1 MLRDVRHVLLRSRE
15 RRLWPGL
22 LVGGGAMAFAV
33 MAGQLL
39 ASTGSGDRF
48 YVLLV
53 LPVIVAAWLSGV
65 TAGMLVAVTGA
76 VALELLNPRGGLT
89 DFAAVFDY
97 LPTLAF
103 VVSGLIMSLLAARA
117 RTAALSAERDRQDLG
132 QQHATVL
139 EQIDECVIVADAQ
152 GEPVSLNAAAR
163 RFYGPELGP
172 MMVPTEAGTARSFD
186 GTPIPPEQLPMA
198 RALAGDRVSGE
209 RYELTPPG
217 GEPCKIE
224 AGASPLAD
232 EDGHTIGVVLSF
244 RDITADLQRQ
254 AVLTEKQAF
263 LQAVLDT
270 VDEAIVTCDTAGEL
284 TLFNRAAE
292 DLLGPLQRVGHGAW
306 QDTYGVFSLDSDRR
320 LDENDYPLLRA
331 LRGETV
337 KNAPLRFR
345 QPDAPERIVAWS
357 GRQYSDDDGVVRG
370 AVVSGRDLTQI
381 IGQRLKLERTLDD
394 LRRSNE
400 ELQHFAYV
408 ASHDLQEP
416 LRKIRAFGDR
426 LAARLDKSDDATAL
440 DFLSRMQGAA
450 RRMSTLISDLLS
462 FSRVTSDVNPPVPTD
477 LAQVAAEVVDDL
489 RPAID
494 EAGARVT
501 IQPGLP
507 TIDSEP
513 TRMRQ
518 LFQNLL
524 SNALKFRRPD
534 TPALIDV
541 TWAWDENGTMLELR
555 FADNGIGID
564 HRHRDKVF
572 AIFQRLHGRHRYEGT
587 GIGLA
592 VVRKIVE
599 RHDGTVR
606 IESEPGVGT
615 TFIVRLAPS
624 RARPEPAAV
633 D

>member
-1 MLRDVRHVLLRSRE
+1 
-15 RRLWPGL
+15 
-22 LVGGGAMAFAV
+22 
-33 MAGQLL
+33 
-39 ASTGSGDRF
+39 
-48 YVLLV
+48 
-53 LPVIVAAWLSGV
+53 
-65 TAGMLVAVTGA
+65 
-76 VALELLNPRGGLT
+76 
-89 DFAAVFDY
+89 
-97 LPTLAF
+97 
-103 VVSGLIMSLLAARA
+103 
-117 RTAALSAERDRQDLG
+117 
-132 QQHATVL
+132 
-139 EQIDECVIVADAQ
+139 
-152 GEPVSLNAAAR
+152 
-163 RFYGPELGP
+163 
-172 MMVPTEAGTARSFD
+172 
-186 GTPIPPEQLPMA
+186 
-198 RALAGDRVSGE
+198 
-209 RYELTPPG
+209 
-217 GEPCKIE
+217 
-224 AGASPLAD
+224 LAD

-270 VDEAIVTCDTAGEL
+270 VDEAIVACDTAGEL

-292 DLLGPLQRVGHGAW
+292 ELLGPLQRVGQDDW
-306 QDTYGVFSLDSDRR
+306 QDTYGIFSLDSDRR
-320 LDENDYPLLRA
+320 LDDNDYPLLRA
-331 LRGETV
+331 LRGEPV

-345 QPDAPERIVAWS
+345 QPDAPERIFAWS
-357 GRQYSDDDGVVRG
+357 GRQYSDDGVVRG
-370 AVVSGRDLTQI
+370 AVVSGRDLTQL
-381 IGQRLKLERTLDD
+381 IGQRLKLERTLDE

-400 ELQHFAYV
+400 ELQQFAYV

-450 RRMSTLISDLLS
+450 RRMSTLISDLLA
-462 FSRVTSDVNPPVPTD
+462 FSRVTSDANPPVPTD
-477 LAQVAAEVVDDL
+477 LAKDAAEVVDDL

-524 SNALKFRRPD
+524 SNALKFHRPD
-534 TPALIDV
+534 TPPRIDL
-541 TWAWDENGTMLELR
+541 TWAWDEGRTMLELR

-564 HRHRDKVF
+564 RRDREKVF
-572 AIFQRLHGRHRYEGT
+572 AIFQRLHGRQEYEGT

-599 RHDGTVR
+599 RHDGEVR
-606 IESEPGVGT
+606 IESEPGRGT
-615 TFIVRLAPS
+615 TFIVRLASAP
-624 RARPEPAAV
+624 RPYAPV
-633 D
+633 LNRPQRIDQDLSM